1 MLAALN
7 EIATGFNTPDQ
18 IRESSYTELGLDF
31 EEALEMAYEN
41 LQETAREA
49 IKGILPIMEA

>member
-1 MLAALN
+1 MLVALN

-18 IRESSYTELGLDF
+18 IRESSYTELGLEF

-41 LQETAREA
+41 LQETAQEA